1 MTPRSREILLTT
13 LAAVAYAALAFAVHL
28 RWYPLGDLGVES
40 DFYAELVVSAQR
52 LAAGEFAVA
61 NYPFKG
67 PLYSFVLVA
76 VHAAV
81 APLGADWYRAAVL
94 LNALAAAATLVV
106 SFGLLRRLFPRPVA
120 AAATLALAGT
130 YEFFLHAHKASS
142 DLLALLLHTATVAA
156 LIGARGR
163 RRLLAAGAL
172 AGLVFLTRYS
182 GAVLAPAGLA
192 LAAWLPAGTVG
203 ARARAARAGL
213 FLAGFVLVAAPWLAF
228 NQAQSGRLLDTG
240 NLTNVVQDFY
250 GGERREEIPPGGF
263 GSLAEVVAHDP
274 AHFATHL
281 LGNVPRHLWLDLT
294 QLVGWW
300 LWPLAVAGLLTLGA
314 AHLGGPR
321 DWAARRRLD
330 RPQAAF
336 LGVAVLVFF
345 SLCLVFH
352 RVRFSLPLAIAW
364 WAVAY
369 GMIVGWR
376 GAPGRRE
383 RAALAVVVV
392 VVSGL
397 QIHKIS
403 AGERFYRE
411 RLPVQV
417 LAQAPEVRRIAAE
430 TGAAVLLARKPHLAH
445 YAGLGY
451 RAYPGRLDGLEE
463 FLAAARALGA
473 DLIAVGP
480 WELETFPEAVYLPR
494 LDAAAGVARVGRAGD
509 VDLFRLDRSLPPA
522 RAAALPAVQAARE
535 RMREAGAVRDVEGY
549 AVALARMAR
558 ELIILGEWDD
568 AAAAL
573 EAGRAELAPHLDAVP
588 SEVRDDLLLSLAF
601 CRLGQER
608 YAEGVTLLGEDLEAL
623 GPAPD
628 ESWQAVR
635 HTVLARLLAG
645 AGRTDGARR
654 HFQAALALH
663 RRAGRTDEAREAA
676 ASLRA
681 LEAGGR

>member
-1 MTPRSREILLTT
+1 MTPRSREILRTT

-28 RWYPLGDLGVES
+28 RWYPIGDLGVES

-52 LAAGEFAVA
+52 LAAGGFDVA

-76 VHAAV
+76 VHGV
-81 APLGADWYRAAVL
+81 AGPLGADWYRSAVL
-94 LNALAAAATLVV
+94 LNALAAAAVLAV
-106 SFGLLRRLFPRPVA
+106 SFGLLRRLFHRTVA
-120 AAATLALAGT
+120 AAVTLALAGT

-163 RRLLAAGAL
+163 GRLLGAGAL
-172 AGLVFLTRYS
+172 AGLAFLTRYS
-182 GAVLAPAGLA
+182 GAVLVPAGLA
-192 LAAWLPAGTVG
+192 LAAWLPAGAVG

-213 FLAGFVLVAAPWLAF
+213 FLAGFVLVAAPWLAI
-228 NQAQSGRLLDTG
+228 NQAQTGRPLDTG

-274 AHFATHL
+274 VHFATHL

-314 AHLGGPR
+314 ARLAGPR
-321 DWAARRRLD
+321 DWAARRRPD
-330 RPQAAF
+330 RRQVAF
-336 LGVAVLVFF
+336 LGVAILVFL

-352 RVRFSLPLAIAW
+352 RVRFSLPLATAW

-369 GMIVGWR
+369 GMVAGWR

-383 RAALAVVVV
+383 RMVLAALVV

-397 QIHKIS
+397 QVHKILE
-403 AGERFYRE
+403 GERFYRE
-411 RLPVQV
+411 RLPVQI
-417 LAQAPEVRRIAAE
+417 LDQAPQARRIAAE

-445 YAGLGY
+445 YAGMDY

-494 LDAAAGVARVGRAGD
+494 LDAAAGVERAGRAGD
-509 VDLFRLDRSLPPA
+509 VDLFRLDRALPPA
-522 RAAALPAVQAARE
+522 RAAALPAVRTERE
-535 RMREAGAVRDVEGY
+535 RMRAAGAARDVEGY
-549 AVALARMAR
+549 AVALARLAR
-558 ELIILGEWDD
+558 EHITLGQWDD

-573 EAGRAELAPHLDAVP
+573 EAGRAELAPHRDAVP
-588 SEVRDDLLLSLAF
+588 PAIRDDLLLSLAF

-608 YAEGVTLLGEDLEAL
+608 FAEGVALLGENLEAL
-623 GPAPD
+623 GPAPS

-645 AGRTDGARR
+645 DGRTDPARR
-654 HFQAALALH
+654 HFRAALELH
-663 RRAGRTDEAREAA
+663 RLAGRTEEAREAA

-681 LEAGGR
+681 LEADGR